1 MIIDFHTHMFPDK
14 IAKGTLDFLEG
25 VCKVTPY
32 TDGTYEGLK
41 ASGERAGVDISVAL
55 PAVTKVSQ
63 IPSINRF
70 ASSYLEGPVI
80 SFGGIHPES
89 ENYKQELQEIKSLGM
104 KGIKLHPDYQEM
116 YFNDIRYKRLVSY
129 ASELGLITVV
139 HAGRDPKCPE
149 DVHCTPQMAL
159 ELIREVAPENMVLA
173 HLGGNEM
180 WDDVEEYLVGQDVYF
195 DTGVVLGKIPDEQFV
210 RIVRTHGADKILF
223 ATDSPW
229 AGQKEFIELLS
240 GMPLTEEVK
249 DQIFYK
255 NACSLLAI

>member
-25 VCKVTPY
+25 ICKVTPY
-32 TDGTYEGLK
+32 TNGTYEGLK

-70 ASSYLEGPVI
+70 ASGYLEGPVI
-80 SFGGIHPES
+80 SFGGIHPKS

-149 DVHCTPQMAL
+149 DVHCTPKMAL
-159 ELIREVAPENMVLA
+159 ELIREVEPENMVLA
-173 HLGGNEM
+173 HLGGAM
-180 WDDVEEYLVGQDVYF
+180 
-195 DTGVVLGKIPDEQFV
+195 
-210 RIVRTHGADKILF
+210 RC
-223 ATDSPW
+223 
-229 AGQKEFIELLS
+229 
-240 GMPLTEEVK
+240 GMTWK
-249 DQIFYK
+249 SIW
-255 NACSLLAI
+255 

>member
-89 ENYKQELQEIKSLGM
+89 ENYKQELQEIQTDPRT
-104 KGIKLHPDYQEM
+104 GIERHQA
-116 YFNDIRYKRLVSY
+116 
-129 ASELGLITVV
+129 ASG
-139 HAGRDPKCPE
+139 
-149 DVHCTPQMAL
+149 
-159 ELIREVAPENMVLA
+159 
-173 HLGGNEM
+173 
-180 WDDVEEYLVGQDVYF
+180 
-195 DTGVVLGKIPDEQFV
+195 
-210 RIVRTHGADKILF
+210 
-223 ATDSPW
+223 
-229 AGQKEFIELLS
+229 LS
-240 GMPLTEEVK
+240 GNVF
-249 DQIFYK
+249 Q
-255 NACSLLAI
+255 

>member
-63 IPSINRF
+63 ISSINRF

-89 ENYKQELQEIKSLGM
+89 EKYKQELQEIKSLGM

-116 YFNDIRYKRLVSY
+116 YFNDIRYKK
-129 ASELGLITVV
+129 
-139 HAGRDPKCPE
+139 AG
-149 DVHCTPQMAL
+149 VLQPQ
-159 ELIREVAPENMVLA
+159 N
-173 HLGGNEM
+173 
-180 WDDVEEYLVGQDVYF
+180 
-195 DTGVVLGKIPDEQFV
+195 
-210 RIVRTHGADKILF
+210 
-223 ATDSPW
+223 
-229 AGQKEFIELLS
+229 
-240 GMPLTEEVK
+240 
-249 DQIFYK
+249 
-255 NACSLLAI
+255 

>member
-1 MIIDFHTHMFPDK
+1 MIIDFHTHMFPEK

-25 VCKVTPY
+25 VCKIKPC

-41 ASGERAGVDISVAL
+41 ASGESSGVDISVQL

-70 ASSYLEGPVI
+70 AAGYLEGPVI

-89 ENYKQELQEIKSLGM
+89 ENYKEELREIKSMGM
-104 KGIKLHPDYQEM
+104 KGIKLHPDYQEV

-139 HAGRDPKCPE
+139 HAGQDPKCPD
-149 DVHCTPQMAL
+149 DVHCTPEMAL
-159 ELIREVAPENMVLA
+159 ELIREVEPEKMVLA
-173 HLGGNEM
+173 HLGGNDM
-180 WDDVEEYLVGQDVYF
+180 WDDVEEYLVGEDVYF
-195 DTGVVLGKIPDEQFV
+195 DTGVVLGRIPDEQFI
-210 RIVRTHGADKILF
+210 RIVRSHGSDKILF
-223 ATDSPW
+223 GTDSPW
-229 AGQKEFIELLS
+229 AGQKEFVEILS
-240 GMPLTEEVK
+240 GMQLTEEEK